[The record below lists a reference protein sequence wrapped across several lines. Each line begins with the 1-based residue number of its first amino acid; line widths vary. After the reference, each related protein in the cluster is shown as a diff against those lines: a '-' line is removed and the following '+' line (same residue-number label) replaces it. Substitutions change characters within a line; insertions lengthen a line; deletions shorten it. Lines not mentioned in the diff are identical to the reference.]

1 VSRLRL
7 QVVTAAIFLLA
18 WTQSSA
24 LERKHESGIL
34 PIDPPTPYIRYF
46 GHDSPIARVL
56 VVHGLDVSK
65 EVMRPIS
72 AALADGG
79 FEVYAIDLPG
89 HGDSPAPFRTDLA
102 QQAIRNAK
110 THLGDETIVLGHSM
124 GAGLLLDLAATER
137 FSTMVLLSPPPLSV
151 GEIHADRVLIA
162 TGDIDIPRIR
172 NFVAIA
178 ADIGNPKVEAWTLP
192 WGGHSAPI
200 FNPEYVRRVVQW
212 LGGNGGATR
221 TASQFVWIALML
233 ASAVTFG
240 VLLLPGQ
247 KLQPSES
254 HIAPIIVRYVAA
266 ASLALVVLKIINPL
280 RWLRLFATDYL
291 ISFVLVTGLALLAAV
306 SKTIKTQRYK
316 RGMVTAIMAAAFVIA
331 VPGFVIFSRVMHISL
346 SDGRWWRFPCI
357 ALAGLP
363 LFISDEWTIRRIHPR
378 WKSDAVALLT
388 RGLFLAFLLTG
399 VLTFDRESAF
409 IVLIVPLIVIFWIAL
424 WFATGVVHRHTQ
436 SPFAAALFASIV
448 QGWAFAAWFVTI

>member
-1 VSRLRL
+1 
-7 QVVTAAIFLLA
+7 
-18 WTQSSA
+18 
-24 LERKHESGIL
+24 
-34 PIDPPTPYIRYF
+34 
-46 GHDSPIARVL
+46 
-56 VVHGLDVSK
+56 
-65 EVMRPIS
+65 MRPIS

-89 HGDSPAPFRTDLA
+89 HGDSAAPFRTDLA
-102 QQAIRNAK
+102 EQAIRNAK
-110 THLGDETIVLGHSM
+110 THLGDQTIVLGHSM

-137 FSTMVLLSPPPLSV
+137 FSTMVLLSPPPLSL

-178 ADIGNPKVEAWTLP
+178 ADIGSPKVEAWTLP

-200 FNPEYVRRVVQW
+200 FNPAYVRRVVQW
-212 LGGNGGATR
+212 LGGDGSKTR
-221 TASQFVWIALML
+221 TVARFIWITVML
-233 ASAVTFG
+233 AAAVLFG
-240 VLLLPGQ
+240 VLLLQGGHIEPA
-247 KLQPSES
+247 ES
-254 HIAPIIVRYVAA
+254 RIAAIVVRYIAA
-266 ASLALVVLKIINPL
+266 ASLALLVLKIVNPL
-280 RWLRLFATDYL
+280 RWLGFFATDYL

-306 SKTIKTQRYK
+306 RNTIKLPRHQGGT
-316 RGMVTAIMAAAFVIA
+316 VTAIISAAFVIA
-331 VPGFVIFSRVMHISL
+331 VPGLVVFSRVMHMSL

-357 ALAGLP
+357 VLAGLP

-409 IVLIVPLIVIFWIAL
+409 LVLIVPLIVTFWIAL
-424 WFATGVVHRHTQ
+424 WFVTGVVHRHTQ
-436 SPFAAALFASIV
+436 SPLAAAIFASIV
-448 QGWAFAAWFVTI
+448 QGWAFAGWFVTI